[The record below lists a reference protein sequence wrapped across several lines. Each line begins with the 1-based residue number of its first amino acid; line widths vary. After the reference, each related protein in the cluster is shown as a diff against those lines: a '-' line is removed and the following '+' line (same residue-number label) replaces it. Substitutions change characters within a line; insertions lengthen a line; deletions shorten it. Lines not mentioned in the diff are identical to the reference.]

1 MNPRHTILYFLLLL
15 FFVACSQE
23 PVLTLEGRT
32 MGTFYTV
39 KIAEEL
45 SEDAQMQIQKTIDT
59 VLHNVN
65 QILNRYD
72 PASEISRFNQYRN
85 SEPFQVSDALMSV
98 TKTADFIYRRSEG
111 AFDPTVARL
120 VSLWGFGEEGEIDP
134 PQEAELEAAMQHI
147 GFDKIIIDDKTL
159 SKSDPLLQLDY
170 SAIAKGYGVD
180 RLMESLNGKGFRN
193 VLVEI
198 GGEVRVSGT
207 RHGKLWRIGI
217 ADPGEH
223 QHEYRVSET
232 AISLNDMACATSGD
246 YQQFY
251 IFEGERYTHL
261 IDPKTGRPVN
271 HEVTSVTVIAE
282 TCMLADAAATAAI
295 VLGKE
300 KGLAFIES
308 LPEVEAYFICH
319 DGNALQSVQSSGWG
333 K

>member
-1 MNPRHTILYFLLLL
+1 MNPKHTILYFLLLF

-65 QILNRYD
+65 QSLNRYD
-72 PASEISRFNQYRN
+72 PASEISRFNKYR
-85 SEPFQVSDALMSV
+85 STDAFQVSKDLLEV

-111 AFDPTVARL
+111 AFDPTIARL
-120 VSLWGFGEEGEIDP
+120 VSLWGFGEDGEIDP
-134 PQEAELEAAMQHI
+134 PQEAELEAAMQHM
-147 GFDKIIIDDKTL
+147 GFDKIIIEDKTL

-180 RLMESLNGKGFRN
+180 RLMESLNGQGYRN

-217 ADPGEH
+217 ADPDK
-223 QHEYRVSET
+223 HEREYSVSET
-232 AISLNDMACATSGD
+232 ALNLQDMACATSGD

-251 IFEGERYTHL
+251 IFEGERYSHL
-261 IDPKTGRPVN
+261 IDPKTGRPIN
-271 HEVTSVTVIAE
+271 HEVTSVTVIAG

-295 VLGKE
+295 VLGKDR
-300 KGLAFIES
+300 GMAFVES
-308 LPEVEAYFICH
+308 LPGVEAYFIYH
-319 DGNALQSVQSSGWG
+319 DGNALQSAQSSDWG